1 MTALFQS
8 HSGRA
13 SIDLEA
19 LEVAVK
25 TKMMDLGSAL
35 MSLCINADR
44 SDGQAAARR
53 CQCGAMAKRSGR
65 REKKLVSALGVLW
78 LKRTY
83 YHCDGCGGGFFPKD
97 RQLGIEGR
105 SVSQAVMRMIGR
117 TAAEVSFAGTQAL
130 LQLLAQVGVSVK
142 QVERVAEAL
151 GREIG
156 IHERTSEDR
165 EVSDAVT
172 MYVGIDGTG
181 VPVIPRE
188 TEGRSGRQADGG
200 AKTRE
205 MKLAVVWTAECTD
218 EKGRPRT
225 DAGSVSYNAAIET
238 ASTKDT
244 AVELSPFAQ
253 RVYREAVRRGFYGAQ
268 RQVVIGDGAR
278 WIWRLSAELFPG
290 AIEVVD
296 VFHAKEKLHEV
307 GRAIYGNHSDLAGQ
321 WADLRCDELDAGSIE
336 VLIAKLKKASADCKP
351 ASQAVGYFST
361 NIERMRYAR
370 FRSEGLCVSSGVVE
384 AGCKDAIGA
393 RHKRS
398 GMRWSV
404 DGANDIAA
412 LRCYVKSDRF
422 DDFWYDRA
430 INSQAK

>member
-1 MTALFQS
+1 MIAHPVQSAVFQMTDRRLNARMSATGIFEPRPALIPLPAIRY
-8 HSGRA
+8 RA
-13 SIDLEA
+13 L
-19 LEVAVK
+19 VATERKVY
-25 TKMMDLGSAL
+25 
-35 MSLCINADR
+35 N
-44 SDGQAAARR
+44 
-53 CQCGAMAKRSGR
+53 
-65 REKKLVSALGVLW
+65 
-78 LKRTY
+78 
-83 YHCDGCGGGFFPKD
+83 
-97 RQLGIEGR
+97 EGMVAYR
-105 SVSQAVMRMIGR
+105 DSVY
-117 TAAEVSFAGTQAL
+117 
-130 LQLLAQVGVSVK
+130 SVP
-142 QVERVAEAL
+142 
-151 GREIG
+151 
-156 IHERTSEDR
+156 
-165 EVSDAVT
+165 
-172 MYVGIDGTG
+172 DGTTSR
-181 VPVIPRE
+181 VVEVIPRE

-205 MKLAVVWTAECTD
+205 MKLAVVWTAECAD

-238 ASTKDT
+238 ASTKDA

-253 RVYREAVRRGFYGAQ
+253 RVYREAVRRGFYEAQ
-268 RQVVIGDGAR
+268 RQVVIGDGAQ
-278 WIWRLSAELFPG
+278 WLWRLSAELFPG
-290 AIEVVD
+290 AIVVVD

-321 WADLRCDELDAGSIE
+321 WADLRCNELDASSIE

-384 AGCKDAIGA
+384 ARCKDAIGA

-412 LRCYVKSDRF
+412 LRCYVKGNRF